1 MVHKLGRRVPGRS
14 YLNLLSSAG
23 NPCVVCFLCQLL
35 MCRIEWSVVM
45 GLSDEQIA
53 QLLLEL
59 EDEEFLVHEAS
70 IFWRLYLLWWDV
82 RFQNCKRSTR
92 NKMRMLYDRSYRYRF
107 SPIIIQFFASKPVQ
121 IDRIWNYD
129 VIKILNCIYIFV
141 WEGGEGCMSVCN

>member
-59 EDEEFLVHEAS
+59 EDDDLIEEFLVHEAS

-82 RFQNCKRSTR
+82 RFQNCTWSTW
-92 NKMRMLYDRSYRYRF
+92 NKMLMLYDRSCIYRF
-107 SPIIIQFFASKPVQ
+107 SPIIIHFFASKPVQ
-121 IDRIWNYD
+121 IDRLWNND
-129 VIKILNCIYIFV
+129 IKILNGFLRDV
-141 WEGGEGCMSVCN
+141 HF